1 MKPVKKIVLAVVA
14 VEVASQVFRGE
25 SFIGNLFDKQAKPS
39 VGASSVAIDVIEGP
53 QSAATLAAVGAGPTV

>member
-14 VEVASQVFRGE
+14 VEIASQVFRGE

-39 VGASSVAIDVIEGP
+39 AGASSVAIDVIEGP